1 MPASSSVTLY
11 RHSPGTLDRETLQYL
26 IVGRQK
32 LAESLFEEMNQA
44 SGSGTPRFFLLVG
57 PRGIGKSHLM
67 ALLYHRIR
75 DDLSA
80 RIIPVKLAE
89 EEYSIFRASD
99 FFLRILDEMRI
110 SIADVVA
117 LEEDRMVRD
126 VAVDMLKQIASTEGK
141 QIVIFVENM
150 HELFN
155 QMDKQE
161 IQALRSIFQQTNL
174 FSVFASAP
182 LVFPGVSVHDEPFYN
197 FFRIFHLPE
206 LKCAEV
212 KELMKRVAQ
221 VSGNTAFI
229 ENFQDYEPAI
239 EALFCLIGGN
249 PRLVIHLYDILS
261 RNGADDAGKIFFEMM
276 DEQTP
281 YYREVFQRLTG
292 QRRLIFD
299 IVLGAETPLTP
310 KEIAER
316 SRLGQ
321 ATVNAQ
327 LRRLEKD
334 GYVISHPMGRR
345 TLYEARDRLFGL
357 WRAVRRSPGRD
368 RVSGFI
374 EFLRDCYS
382 PDERAAVLDMA
393 GRGSPGVV
401 EGEDPVV
408 SIASYIAAGKRS
420 EALVAIENLDG
431 PFTDPEQLTR
441 FMQLCLTIAGEELL
455 DGNRA
460 NGLRLIDTAYAQA
473 GRLEPGLVKKVTLD
487 FLKWIIE
494 VGEVAAIRSAV
505 DEIIRL
511 EGTEFQWFLKPVVDA
526 VEIVVTGDTGLY
538 HTRLQPEERVVVAGI
553 VRRITGSGE
562 MMPAAM

>member
-11 RHSPGTLDRETLQYL
+11 RYSPGTLDRETLQYL
-26 IVGRQK
+26 LVGRQK
-32 LAESLFEEMNQA
+32 LAESLLEEIDQA

-75 DDLSA
+75 DDLSE

-99 FFLRILDEMRI
+99 FFLRVLEEMGI
-110 SIADVVA
+110 SIADVTA
-117 LEEDRMVRD
+117 LKEDRLVRD
-126 VAVDMLKQIASTEGK
+126 VAVDMLGEIASTEGK
-141 QIVIFVENM
+141 QIAIFVENL

-155 QMDKQE
+155 QMDKRE
-161 IQALRSIFQQTNL
+161 IRVLRSIFQQTNV

-182 LVFPGVSVHDEPFYN
+182 LIFPGVSDHDEPFYN
-197 FFRIFHLPE
+197 FFRIFYLQE

-229 ENFQDYEPAI
+229 ENFQDYEPTI
-239 EALFCLIGGN
+239 ETLFHLVGGN
-249 PRLVIHLYDILS
+249 PRLVILLYETIS
-261 RNGADDAGKIFFEMM
+261 RSGIDDAGKIFFEMM

-299 IVLGAETPLTP
+299 TVLSAETPLTP

-316 SRLGQ
+316 SRLDP

-345 TLYEARDRLFGL
+345 TSYEARERLFGL
-357 WRAVRRSPGRD
+357 WRAMRRPTGRG
-368 RVSGFI
+368 RGFGFI
-374 EFLRDCYS
+374 EFLRDWYS
-382 PDERAAVLDMA
+382 PDERAAVLD
-393 GRGSPGVV
+393 RECREPSGVA

-408 SIASYIAAGKRS
+408 AIASYIATGKRN
-420 EALVAIENLDG
+420 EALAAIESVEG
-431 PFTDPEQLTR
+431 PFTEPEQLTR
-441 FMQLCLTIAGEELL
+441 FTHLCLILAGEELL
-455 DGNRA
+455 EGNRA
-460 NGLRLIDTAYAQA
+460 NGLRLIDIAYTQA
-473 GRLEPGLVKKVTLD
+473 GRLEPGLVKKITLD
-487 FLKWIIE
+487 FLKWIIGE
-494 VGEVAAIRSAV
+494 GEVPAIRSAV
-505 DEIIRL
+505 DETIRL
-511 EGTEFQWFLKPVVDA
+511 EGTEFQWFLKPIVGA
-526 VEIVVTGDTGLY
+526 VEIVETGDTRLY
-538 HTRLQPEERVVVAGI
+538 YTRMQPEEREVVAGI
-553 VRRITGSGE
+553 VRRITGSEELVSGL
-562 MMPAAM
+562 